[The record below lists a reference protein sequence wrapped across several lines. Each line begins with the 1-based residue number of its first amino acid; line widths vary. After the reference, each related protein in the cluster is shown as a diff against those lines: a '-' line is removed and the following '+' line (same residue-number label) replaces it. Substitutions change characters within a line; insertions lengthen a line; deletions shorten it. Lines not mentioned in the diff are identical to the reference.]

1 MPVLRVDPKWA
12 VSKSDFAG
20 DVYPRYCSGIAVVL
34 SLDVVLA
41 LSRVASRVP
50 FFWVDD
56 VFLTGLLPA
65 RYIEPL
71 VLYIF
76 YYMALYSG
84 HFTLP
89 ATVYLCLV
97 QEWMS

>member
-12 VSKSDFAG
+12 VSKTDFA
-20 DVYPRYCSGIAVVL
+20 DNVYPPYCSGIAFVL

-56 VFLTGLLPA
+56 VYLTGILPA
-65 RYIEPL
+65 RYAR
-71 VLYIF
+71 F
-76 YYMALYSG
+76 
-84 HFTLP
+84 
-89 ATVYLCLV
+89 
-97 QEWMS
+97 